1 MIIKIGDKDFNFDG
15 YANINEIA
23 KAFDEALN
31 KAYQQGK
38 NDGKADTIEEII
50 KKIENEISNS
60 SQTRYICEDG
70 EIISTDVGYVEEWFE
85 KYKLKLKDR
94 SK

>member
-1 MIIKIGDKDFNFDG
+1 MSGYNEQHATTMLNALQGTDTLERYKKEIIS
-15 YANINEIA
+15 
-23 KAFDEALN
+23 
-31 KAYQQGK
+31 
-38 NDGKADTIEEII
+38 DTIEEII